1 MADKTPERTAAV
13 PQADDLA
20 AENIRLR
27 AELAAAQRD
36 QRFLHVLMDTIPD
49 HIYFKDTQS
58 RFLLINRAMA
68 EWIALG
74 SPSEALGK
82 SDAGFFS
89 TEHAGQALADERR
102 IMQTREP
109 LVGVEEK
116 ETWPTGGETWV
127 SSTKVPV
134 VDAQGKVSGICGI
147 SRDITRRKRAQQE
160 RERLIQE
167 LQQAMERIKTLH
179 GLIPICAVC
188 KRVRDDKGYWRQV
201 ETYVSE
207 HSDAT
212 FSHGL
217 CEECSKKTYPK
228 YAGGAKADE
237 GTRDA

>member
-1 MADKTPERTAAV
+1 MSETKTGSGGPVT
-13 PQADDLA
+13 PDSLA
-20 AENIRLR
+20 AENARLR
-27 AELAAAQRD
+27 AELAEAQRD

-49 HIYFKDTQS
+49 HIYFKDAQS

-68 EWIALG
+68 EWVALG
-74 SPSEALGK
+74 SPAEALGK
-82 SDAGFFS
+82 SDADFFS
-89 TEHAGQALADERR
+89 SEHAGEALRDERR
-102 IMQTREP
+102 IMETREP
-109 LVGVEEK
+109 LVGAEEK

-134 VDAQGKVSGICGI
+134 VDEKGQVTGICGI

-160 RERLIQE
+160 REKLVGD
-167 LQQAMERIKTLH
+167 LQNALERIRTLR

-201 ETYVSE
+201 EAYVSE

-217 CEECSKKTYPK
+217 CEECSRKMYPK
-228 YAGGAKADE
+228 YADGRKADE
-237 GTRDA
+237 GSRDG